1 MKLRTRIRDTTL
13 NDRAVWQA
21 ASLLLAYPDGDRQEQ
36 LDTVADLLAHVRG
49 SARPC
54 WTAPTRVCPH
64 WTAPRGRGLRRDVRS
79 ASSLHHVPDLLDR
92 RRHPQPRRGD
102 ARLRHRLPRCG
113 GAAPKAESPDHLP
126 VVLEFAARVD
136 PVLGRRLLVE
146 HRVPID
152 VLRDALVESGSVYG
166 AAVEAV
172 CTTLPRATDQ
182 EVQRAQRL
190 AQAGPPAEAVGLQPF
205 TLTVP
210 PRRGREGTGMGEIF
224 WDVVPYVTL
233 AIIIVGTWWRYR
245 YDKFGWTTRS
255 SQLYESRLLR
265 IGSPMFH
272 FGILVVIVGH
282 FIGLVIP
289 QS

>member
-49 SARPC
+49 SARPLLDSAHAGLSALDQRRAAEDYVATFDLRRRSTMYLTY
-54 WTAPTRVCPH
+54 WTAGDTRN
-64 WTAPRGRGLRRDVRS
+64 R
-79 ASSLHHVPDLLDR
+79 
-92 RRHPQPRRGD
+92 
-102 ARLRHRLPRCG
+102 
-113 GAAPKAESPDHLP
+113 GAAMHGFVTAYRGAGVQPPKAESPDHLP

-210 PRRGREGTGMGEIF
+210 PRRETG
-224 WDVVPYVTL
+224 
-233 AIIIVGTWWRYR
+233 
-245 YDKFGWTTRS
+245 
-255 SQLYESRLLR
+255 
-265 IGSPMFH
+265 
-272 FGILVVIVGH
+272 GH
-282 FIGLVIP
+282 GHG
-289 QS
+289 